1 MVCMVCNVVCM
12 ISTHLGLR
20 VGLWGLGYGRLV
32 LNVFSS
38 KRLYYMWG
46 PLSYGGLRAY
56 SIVWHSSMA
65 RVAAQVNYFME
76 PLSFVTKTHTYW
88 PVSVAI
94 LWYYDYHRI
103 PSSKLLPSRSYFKWW
118 CNTIVNHSPMWQG
131 DSVALFILIELRRWY
146 NHYRRLSSSQLR
158 SLSLKN
164 DNDLV
169 TMMIQSLLSAVIVAT
184 KVIIIKK
191 WFVMV
196 LHIPIVYD
204 DVIQ

>member
-1 MVCMVCNVVCM
+1 
-12 ISTHLGLR
+12 
-20 VGLWGLGYGRLV
+20 
-32 LNVFSS
+32 
-38 KRLYYMWG
+38 
-46 PLSYGGLRAY
+46 
-56 SIVWHSSMA
+56 
-65 RVAAQVNYFME
+65 ME
-76 PLSFVTKTHTYW
+76 PLSFVTKTHTNR
-88 PVSVAI
+88 PVSVAMM
-94 LWYYDYHRI
+94 WYYDYHRI
-103 PSSKLLPSRSYFKWW
+103 PSSKLLPSPSYFKWW

-146 NHYRRLSSSQLR
+146 NHYYRLSSSQLR

-204 DVIQ
+204 DVIQSSIVQCDIRLLVLHHYHPCDRAKLIFVFCKSRRSCWSLLYVRT